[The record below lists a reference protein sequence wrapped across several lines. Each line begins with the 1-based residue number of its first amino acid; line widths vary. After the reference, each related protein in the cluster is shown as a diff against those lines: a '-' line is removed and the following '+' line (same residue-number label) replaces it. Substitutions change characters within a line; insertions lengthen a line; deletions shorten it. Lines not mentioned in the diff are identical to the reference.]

1 MSGADQAL
9 IDRFLDALWLEAGL
23 SDNTLSAYRRDLVAF
38 ARWLQPRGRGIDAAG
53 RVDVLAYLAQRVG
66 DGARPRT
73 TARTLSSLRRFYRYL
88 VQEGRL
94 TEDPTALVDAP
105 KVARG
110 LPRSLTEEQ
119 VERLLQAPDDGT
131 SLGQRD
137 RAMLEV
143 LYATGLRVSELV
155 GLTVSAVNLQ
165 SGVVRVLGK
174 GAKERIVPLG
184 EEAIHHLGLF
194 LADGRRELTRGQAS
208 DALFPTRRGGSMT
221 RQAFWHNLRRYAR
234 VARID
239 APISPHVLRHA
250 FATHLLN
257 HGADLRTVQMLLGHA
272 DLSTTQIYTHVAR
285 ERLKQLHGKHHPR
298 G

>member
-1 MSGADQAL
+1 MSDADNAL
-9 IDRFLDALWLEAGL
+9 IDRFLDSLWLEAGL

-38 ARWLQPRGRGIDAAG
+38 AGWLKPRGRGIDAAD
-53 RVDVLAYLAQRVG
+53 RADVLAYLAQRVG
-66 DGARPRT
+66 DGASPRT
-73 TARTLSSLRRFYRYL
+73 TARNLSSLRRFYRHL
-88 VQEGRL
+88 VQEGRRG
-94 TEDPTALVDAP
+94 EDPTALVDAP
-105 KVARG
+105 KLARG

-131 SLGQRD
+131 ALGQRD

-155 GLTVSAVNLQ
+155 GLAVSAVNLQ
-165 SGVVRVLGK
+165 AGVVRVLGK

-184 EEAIHHLGLF
+184 EEAVHRLGLY
-194 LADGRRELTRGQAS
+194 LADGRRALTRGLAS

-234 VARID
+234 AAHID